1 MPRREIY
8 LGMTKLEE
16 HLRQAGVRAPFVLTD
31 LLRIPPYRD
40 RPFRLNV
47 TVCSG

>member
-1 MPRREIY
+1 MDLTEQDNCGTHM
-8 LGMTKLEE
+8 LGDT
-16 HLRQAGVRAPFVLTD
+16 G

>member
-1 MPRREIY
+1 MSGFTQLMNTYIQHSIEDVI
-8 LGMTKLEE
+8 M
-16 HLRQAGVRAPFVLTD
+16 V
-31 LLRIPPYRD
+31 RIPPYRD